1 MSLRCSE
8 ISSRVG
14 TKLGLATLAAEAV
27 SASLIMLL
35 MLAIL
40 FHLHPADWVCE
51 CCSTFRLVGLVM
63 ASGLRGSEHKCSIFP
78 AGQSCR
84 ITVMRYPW
92 TYSATERAHAS
103 SRLGGFLFLQP
114 CPQSQSVLSP
124 GRPCALHTLLR
135 YSCK

>member
-40 FHLHPADWVCE
+40 FHLHPADGVCE

-63 ASGLRGSEHKCSIFP
+63 ALLRGHT
-78 AGQSCR
+78 GHL
-84 ITVMRYPW
+84 MDW
-92 TYSATERAHAS
+92 LATNS
-103 SRLGGFLFLQP
+103 
-114 CPQSQSVLSP
+114 
-124 GRPCALHTLLR
+124 LLR
-135 YSCK
+135 GRLWFFRCLQRPTTNICKAS

>member
-63 ASGLRGSEHKCSIFP
+63 ALLRGHT
-78 AGQSCR
+78 GHL
-84 ITVMRYPW
+84 MDW
-92 TYSATERAHAS
+92 LATNLAYCTIRGCAVDLVNSLGINTLRA
-103 SRLGGFLFLQP
+103 
-114 CPQSQSVLSP
+114 
-124 GRPCALHTLLR
+124 
-135 YSCK
+135 K

>member
-40 FHLHPADWVCE
+40 FHLHPADGVCE

-63 ASGLRGSEHKCSIFP
+63 ALLRGHT
-78 AGQSCR
+78 GHL
-84 ITVMRYPW
+84 MDW
-92 TYSATERAHAS
+92 LATNLAYCTISGCAVDLVNSLGINTLRA
-103 SRLGGFLFLQP
+103 
-114 CPQSQSVLSP
+114 
-124 GRPCALHTLLR
+124 
-135 YSCK
+135 K

>member
-40 FHLHPADWVCE
+40 FHLHPADGVCE

-63 ASGLRGSEHKCSIFP
+63 ALLRGHTGHLMDWLATNLAI
-78 AGQSCR
+78 AGTFAVFQCLQR
-84 ITVMRYPW
+84 LTANICK
-92 TYSATERAHAS
+92 AS
-103 SRLGGFLFLQP
+103 
-114 CPQSQSVLSP
+114 
-124 GRPCALHTLLR
+124 
-135 YSCK
+135 